1 MLPPHRG
8 PLMTAQESRAGRLI
22 TSIDPADTRHV
33 DSKKNSRNETAASTG
48 CVNAAA
54 PLSPSRARRFPFS
67 APLRPRRAVFFGL
80 GAGKWGDRQ
89 MKIIASGR
97 LALLVATGLFVCFAG
112 PSQAAPD
119 NDGEASA
126 TSEAAAGSPLALN
139 KYVKRSSRQGKKHA
153 PRKSGKAAEK
163 SDTDKKPD
171 VAEIADSSGD
181 NSSAIPSWLANANAQ
196 LANADTP
203 TGNAAKAMSARA
215 SEILQNAPDRR
226 ADAPPGTEGQ
236 GGSADQLNDVDR
248 ALHGAGPTPPNLTLA
263 SVVEALAAPAAPA
276 GPVMAATDTESSTW
290 DQTSLI
296 GKIFIGFGA

>member
-1 MLPPHRG
+1 
-8 PLMTAQESRAGRLI
+8 
-22 TSIDPADTRHV
+22 
-33 DSKKNSRNETAASTG
+33 
-48 CVNAAA
+48 
-54 PLSPSRARRFPFS
+54 
-67 APLRPRRAVFFGL
+67 
-80 GAGKWGDRQ
+80 

-126 TSEAAAGSPLALN
+126 TSEAAAGAPMALN

-226 ADAPPGTEGQ
+226 AAAPPATEGQ
-236 GGSADQLNDVDR
+236 VVSADQLNDVDR
-248 ALHGAGPTPPNLTLA
+248 ALHEARPPAPNLTLA
-263 SVVEALAAPAAPA
+263 SVEAPAAPAAPA
-276 GPVMAATDTESSTW
+276 LPGMAASNTESSAW

-296 GKIFIGFGA
+296 GKIFIGFGALLTMASAARMFMA